1 MMYFYSKGY
10 PGTIEEKR
18 VMHELMSN
26 LVVSSF
32 AGDNVEVNTQE
43 LSTKKGFLDLVLSK
57 HEGEEVVS
65 IISYEN
71 LDDAAFSKAIYRMC
85 CIGFI
90 DDFTMDYSKKTY
102 RVVCI
107 RKPEG
112 GYYECLKLF
121 LMRYYP
127 EAKAAAE
134 VEKAKEMKG
143 QNEVQRC
150 LAYLTEF
157 IYEKLAVKKK
167 RAIDDIR
174 SFCNIGLNRSK
185 DWKQV
190 NEELKDYIYYYFNSK
205 FAKEDY
211 VADNDEPY
219 SLTVDTDYGKE
230 APLEMVA
237 KYIRVVEDD
246 ICGSSGNPID
256 NIKHLQGAVRLI
268 LRSLTRENPVIELL
282 NVFCIL
288 FLKEYRTNGS
298 IRQTLEE
305 SYANAYR
312 ALWDEFEEKKEFY
325 AFFENYKKNIFSHG
339 ADKKYMEQLEMV
351 EVNAEITRYRDFI
364 SKLGWDK

>member
-1 MMYFYSKGY
+1 
-10 PGTIEEKR
+10 
-18 VMHELMSN
+18 
-26 LVVSSF
+26 
-32 AGDNVEVNTQE
+32 
-43 LSTKKGFLDLVLSK
+43 
-57 HEGEEVVS
+57 
-65 IISYEN
+65 
-71 LDDAAFSKAIYRMC
+71 
-85 CIGFI
+85 
-90 DDFTMDYSKKTY
+90 
-102 RVVCI
+102 
-107 RKPEG
+107 
-112 GYYECLKLF
+112 
-121 LMRYYP
+121 
-127 EAKAAAE
+127 
-134 VEKAKEMKG
+134 MKG

-174 SFCNIGLNRSK
+174 NFCNIGLNRSK

-288 FLKEYRTNGS
+288 FLKEYRINGS

-312 ALWDEFEEKKEFY
+312 TLWDEFEEKKEFY

-339 ADKKYMEQLEMV
+339 ADKKYMEQLEMI
-351 EVNAEITRYRDFI
+351 EVNAETTRYRDFI
-364 SKLGWDK
+364 SRLGWDK